1 MLTIAPLG
9 KGVIVK
15 KVMLLCTLLVTSFIF
30 SSCSPILQGAAAVTT
45 VATMSNDR
53 RSAGEIIDDK
63 TLNFNLS
70 NIVRKDAIL
79 EDMHINFMVYNKAVL
94 MLGEAPSIEARDY
107 LEKQIKQKIPKIRKF
122 INEVSV
128 MPNSSYLSRAKDG
141 IITVQVDALFLDQEV
156 FHPTHVRVIT
166 ERRTVYL
173 MGSVTKREAEHATN
187 LATKAKNVDKVV
199 KLFNYLL
206 VRPAEEIER
215 DNKRKVEAEKRAEL
229 EAKKTELE
237 AAQTALQQQINEL
250 STN

>member
-1 MLTIAPLG
+1 
-9 KGVIVK
+9 
-15 KVMLLCTLLVTSFIF
+15 MLLCTLLVTSFIF

-141 IITVQVDALFLDQEV
+141 IITVQVEALFLDQEV
-156 FHPTHVRVIT
+156 FHPAHVRVIT

-215 DNKRKVEAEKRAEL
+215 DNK

>member
-1 MLTIAPLG
+1 
-9 KGVIVK
+9 
-15 KVMLLCTLLVTSFIF
+15 MLLCTLLVTSFIF

-107 LEKQIKQKIPKIRKF
+107 LEKQIKQKIPKISKF

-156 FHPTHVRVIT
+156 FHPTHIRVIT
-166 ERRTVYL
+166 ERKTVYL

-206 VRPAEEIER
+206 VRPAKEIER
-215 DNKRKVEAEKRAEL
+215 DNKRKVEAERRAEL
-229 EAKKTELE
+229 EAKKTELK

>member
-1 MLTIAPLG
+1 
-9 KGVIVK
+9 
-15 KVMLLCTLLVTSFIF
+15 MLLCTLLVTSFIF

-107 LEKQIKQKIPKIRKF
+107 LEKQIKQKIPKISKF

-156 FHPTHVRVIT
+156 FHPTHVKVIT

-173 MGSVTKREAEHATN
+173 MGLVTKREAEHATN
-187 LATKAKNVDKVV
+187 LATTAKNVDKVV

-215 DNKRKVEAEKRAEL
+215 DNKRKVEAERRAEL

>member
-1 MLTIAPLG
+1 
-9 KGVIVK
+9 
-15 KVMLLCTLLVTSFIF
+15 MLLCTLLVTSFIF

-63 TLNFNLS
+63 TLKFNLS

-215 DNKRKVEAEKRAEL
+215 DNKRKVEAERRAEL

>member
-1 MLTIAPLG
+1 
-9 KGVIVK
+9 
-15 KVMLLCTLLVTSFIF
+15 MLLCTLLVTSFIF

-107 LEKQIKQKIPKIRKF
+107 LEKQIKQKAPKIRLF

-215 DNKRKVEAEKRAEL
+215 DNKRKVEAERRAEL

-237 AAQTALQQQINEL
+237 AAQTSLQQQINEL

>member
-1 MLTIAPLG
+1 
-9 KGVIVK
+9 
-15 KVMLLCTLLVTSFIF
+15 MLLCTLLVTSFIF

-215 DNKRKVEAEKRAEL
+215 DNKRKVEAERRAEL
-229 EAKKTELE
+229 EAKRTELE

>member
-1 MLTIAPLG
+1 
-9 KGVIVK
+9 
-15 KVMLLCTLLVTSFIF
+15 MLLCALLVTSFIF
-30 SSCSPILQGAAAVTT
+30 SSCSPIVQGAAAVTT

-70 NIVRKDAIL
+70 NIVRKDTIL

-107 LEKQIKQKIPKIRKF
+107 LEKQIKQKAPKIRKF

-166 ERRTVYL
+166 ERKTVYL

>member
-1 MLTIAPLG
+1 
-9 KGVIVK
+9 
-15 KVMLLCTLLVTSFIF
+15 MLLCTLLVTSFIF

-107 LEKQIKQKIPKIRKF
+107 LEKQIKQKTPNIRKF

-156 FHPTHVRVIT
+156 FHPTHIRVIT

-206 VRPAEEIER
+206 VRPAKEIER
-215 DNKRKVEAEKRAEL
+215 DNKRKVEAERRAEL
-229 EAKKTELE
+229 EAKRTELE

>member
-1 MLTIAPLG
+1 
-9 KGVIVK
+9 
-15 KVMLLCTLLVTSFIF
+15 
-30 SSCSPILQGAAAVTT
+30 
-45 VATMSNDR
+45 MSNDR

-215 DNKRKVEAEKRAEL
+215 DNKRKVEAERRAEL